1 MGHLGCFADNVD
13 SRALNDL
20 WAKDPA
26 MTVEMCR
33 DIAAARSLRY
43 FGVQYG
49 VECYATND
57 AASPFKYAKTKQCN
71 MACAGAATER
81 CGGNSANDVYVV

>member
-33 DIAAARSLRY
+33 DMAAAQSLRY

-57 AASPFKYAKTKQCN
+57 ATSPFKYGKTKRCN
-71 MACAGAATER
+71 MACAGNAAER
-81 CGGNSANDVYVV
+81 CGGNSANDVYVM